1 MPAEAVKEF
10 DLLVVGTGASG
21 ATVAEACAKKSWRV
35 AIVDERPYGGTCALR
50 GCDAKKILVHAAEL
64 IDWSQR
70 MKSNGIGGAIRIDW
84 SELMQFKR
92 SFTQPV
98 PAERERELHDAG
110 VAMYHGA
117 ARFVDANTIAV
128 ADQRIKARYIVL
140 ATGAFPAPLRLQGEE
155 HLLTSEDFL
164 DLDALPRR
172 IAFIGG
178 GYIAFEFAHVAARA
192 GAVAVILQRGPR
204 VLTGFDA
211 TLVDRIV
218 KIGAD
223 LGIDVRVNVDV
234 RGIEP
239 TPDGVRVTGVRAG
252 EEFVLECDAAVHAA
266 GRVADLD
273 RLDLDAGGVDRTKKG
288 VAVNEFFQSRSN
300 AGVYAVGDCADGGGL
315 PLTPTASAEG
325 DLVARNLLEG
335 NRFSLDFSG
344 LASIV
349 YTIPSLGTTGLTEEQ
364 ARRNGLRFEIH
375 ESDTTQWYSSRSV
388 RARGSYYRLLVE
400 ESGGLILGAHVLGP
414 QTEELINV
422 FALAIR
428 AKIPA
433 SVLKNALFAYP
444 TGSSDI
450 EPMLA

>member
-1 MPAEAVKEF
+1 MSAEAVKEF

-21 ATVAEACAKKSWRV
+21 TTVAEACAKKSWRV

-50 GCDAKKILVHAAEL
+50 GCDAKKILVRAAEL

-70 MKSNGIGGAIRIDW
+70 MGGSGIAGTIRIEW
-84 SELMQFKR
+84 SELMHFKR
-92 SFTQPV
+92 SFTHPV

-110 VAMYHGA
+110 VAMYRGA
-117 ARFVDANTIAV
+117 ARFVDANTMAV
-128 ADQRIKARYIVL
+128 ANQHIKARCIVL
-140 ATGAFPAPLRLQGEE
+140 ATGAVPATLRLQGEE
-155 HLLTSEDFL
+155 HLITSEDFL
-164 DLDALPRR
+164 DLESLPRR
-172 IAFIGG
+172 IVFIGG
-178 GYIAFEFAHVAARA
+178 GYIAFEFAHLAARA
-192 GAVAVILQRGPR
+192 GAAPVILQRGPR

-218 KIGAD
+218 EIGGN

-234 RGIEP
+234 RGIER
-239 TPDGVRVTGVRAG
+239 TPDGVRVTGVQGG
-252 EEFVLECDAAVHAA
+252 EEIVLECDAAVHAA

-273 RLDLDAGGVDRTKKG
+273 RLDLDAGGITRTKKG
-288 VAVNEFFQSRSN
+288 VAVNEFFQSCSN

-325 DLVARNLLEG
+325 DLVARNLLDG
-335 NRFSLDFSG
+335 NRFTLDFSG

-349 YTIPSLGTTGLTEEQ
+349 YTIPSLGTTGLTEER
-364 ARRNGLRFEIH
+364 ARESGLRFETH

-388 RARGSYYRLLVE
+388 CARGSCYRLLVE
-400 ESGGLILGAHVLGP
+400 DPSGLILGAHVLGP
-414 QTEELINV
+414 HTEELINI
-422 FALAIR
+422 FSLAIR

-433 SVLKNALFAYP
+433 SALRNVLFAYP
-444 TGSSDI
+444 TASSDI

>member
-1 MPAEAVKEF
+1 MPAEPVKEF

-21 ATVAEACAKKSWRV
+21 STVAEACAKKAWRV

-50 GCDAKKILVHAAEL
+50 GCDAKKILVRAAEL

-70 MKSNGIGGAIRIDW
+70 MKSDGIGGAIRIDW

-98 PAERERELHDAG
+98 PAERERQLRDAG
-110 VAMYHGA
+110 VATYHGA

-128 ADQRIKARYIVL
+128 ANERIKARYIVL
-140 ATGAFPAPLRLQGEE
+140 ATGALPAPLSLQGEE
-155 HLLTSEDFL
+155 HLITSEDFL
-164 DLDALPRR
+164 DLDSLPRR
-172 IAFIGG
+172 LAFIGG

-192 GAVAVILQRGPR
+192 GASPVILQRGPR

-218 KIGAD
+218 AIGAD
-223 LGIDVRVNVDV
+223 VGIDVRVDVDV
-234 RGIEP
+234 RGIER
-239 TPDGVRVTGVRAG
+239 TPDGVRIRGVRGG
-252 EEFVLECDAAVHAA
+252 EEFAVECDAAVHAA

-273 RLDLDAGGVDRTKKG
+273 RLDLDAAGVTRTKKG
-288 VAVNEFFQSRSN
+288 VAVNEFFQSCSN
-300 AGVYAVGDCADGGGL
+300 QDVYAVGDCADGGGL
-315 PLTPTASAEG
+315 PLTPTAGAEG
-325 DLVARNLLEG
+325 DLVARNLLDG
-335 NRFSLDFSG
+335 NRFTLDFSG

-349 YTIPSLGTTGLTEEQ
+349 YTIPSLGMTGLTEEQ
-364 ARRNGLRFEIH
+364 ARKNGLRFAIH

-388 RARGSYYRLLVE
+388 CARGSYYRLLVE

-414 QTEELINV
+414 HTEELTNL

-450 EPMLA
+450 EPMLG

>member
-1 MPAEAVKEF
+1 MSAEAAREF

-70 MKSNGIGGAIRIDW
+70 MNGSGMSGAIRIDW
-84 SELMQFKR
+84 NGLMQFKR
-92 SFTQPV
+92 SFTEPV
-98 PAERERELHDAG
+98 PAQREHDLRAAG

-117 ARFVDANTIAV
+117 ARFVDANTMAV
-128 ADQRIKARYIVL
+128 ANERIKARSIVL
-140 ATGAFPAPLRLQGEE
+140 ATGSIPAPLKLRGEE
-155 HLLTSEDFL
+155 LLITSEGFL
-164 DLDALPRR
+164 DLEALPRR

-192 GAVAVILQRGPR
+192 GAVPVILQRGPR

-218 KIGAD
+218 EIGAP

-234 RGIEP
+234 SAIER
-239 TPDGVRVTGVRAG
+239 TRDGVRVRGARDG

-273 RLDLDAGGVDRTKKG
+273 RLDLDAGGVARTKKG
-288 VAVNEFFQSRSN
+288 VAVNEFFQSCTNGS
-300 AGVYAVGDCADGGGL
+300 VYAVGDCADGGGL

-325 DLVARNLLEG
+325 DVVARNLLDG
-335 NRFSLDFSG
+335 DRSSLDFSG

-364 ARRNGLRFEIH
+364 ARECGLRFAIH
-375 ESDTTQWYSSRSV
+375 ESDTTEWYSSRSV
-388 RARGSYYRLLVE
+388 RARGSCYRLLVE
-400 ESGGLILGAHVLGP
+400 EGSGLIVGAHVLGP
-414 QTEELINV
+414 HTEELVNV
-422 FALAIR
+422 FSLAIR

-433 SVLKNALFAYP
+433 SVLKNVLFAYP